1 MSHGLGVKCIKIILD
16 NAWAKFRDYQSTH
29 IILNRNFT
37 GDQKNLRLKTLS
49 KL

>member
-29 IILNRNFT
+29 IIPNRNFT